1 MFRRSLC
8 VFIFVSIIL
17 AICCISSFCIAE
29 DKVTFELWVS
39 PTGDKGTDAILWYK
53 TEDARYLFMPGNVSP
68 SDLKIGFT
76 KYDSITVNDKEVK
89 NGDSADIFLS
99 ENEVIVNKRKFH
111 LIVMTGSKNLPSV
124 FITTNSG
131 NMYKIHNDKN
141 YKEPGD
147 IVIYNGDGEIEHKGA
162 LKHMKMRG
170 NASVDFAKKNYQFKL
185 SDGANLLDMGK
196 AKKWIL
202 LCNHLDKS
210 LIRNEFS
217 FDMAMYAGLQYTPE
231 HQQCEL
237 YVNNIYYGLYMLTE
251 KIEPDDDRVDIKDL
265 EKETEKLNDKELSSY
280 KIVGSYGATEGKY
293 KGYKIPVNPDDITG
307 GYIMEFEGIQKYRYH
322 EEPSAYETNRGISV
336 VVKYP
341 EYASKEQMEYICP
354 IIQSMEN
361 AIFAK
366 DGVDS
371 VTGKHFT
378 DIIDLDSFVCKY
390 LLDEIAKNYD
400 SNASSEFFYKPE
412 DSKSKKLFAGPIWDF
427 DNTYGDYARKDNAKR
442 VLKTTGIFVGN
453 AVGADFWWPA
463 LYKQSPFYR
472 RMVELYQTVFSS
484 AIDILLGYKTDESGI
499 LKSLDEYEARIKDSA
514 AMNYVRYPKLRQIY
528 GNVQTGRD
536 LHENIEYLKNYLIE
550 RKAFLDSEWLS
561 IEQTDNP

>member
-1 MFRRSLC
+1 MLC
-8 VFIFVSIIL
+8 KRLRVFISIFIVFV
-17 AICCISSFCIAE
+17 ICCMSVLCFADGKNS
-29 DKVTFELWVS
+29 FELWVS
-39 PTGDKGTDAILWYK
+39 PTGSKDIDAILWY
-53 TEDARYLFMPGNVSP
+53 EAQDARYFFIPGNVNL

-76 KYDSITVNDKEVK
+76 KYDFITVNDKEVK
-89 NGDSADIFLS
+89 NGDSADVFLS
-99 ENEVIVNKRKFH
+99 ENELIINKRKFH
-111 LIVMTGSKNLPSV
+111 LVVMTGSKKLPSV

-141 YKEPGD
+141 YKESGN
-147 IVIYNGDGEIEHKGA
+147 IVIYNGDGMLEHEGA

-170 NASVDFAKKNYQFKL
+170 NASVDYAKKNYQFKL
-185 SDGANLLDMGK
+185 SDGANLLGMGK

-237 YVNNIYYGLYMLTE
+237 YINNIYYGLYMLTE

-265 EKETEKLNDKELSSY
+265 EKETEKLNDKDLSSY
-280 KIVGSYGATEGKY
+280 KLAGSYSATEGKY
-293 KGYKIPVNPDDITG
+293 KGYNIPVNPDDITG
-307 GYIMEFEGIQKYRYH
+307 GYIMEFEGILRYRYH

-341 EYASKEQMEYICP
+341 EYASKEQMEYISP

-366 DGVDS
+366 DGVDQG
-371 VTGKHFT
+371 TGKHFT
-378 DIIDLDSFVCKY
+378 EIIDLDSFVCKY

-412 DSKSKKLFAGPIWDF
+412 DSKSTKLFAGPIWDF
-427 DNTYGDYARKDNAKR
+427 DNSYGDYAREDNAKK

-453 AVGADFWWPA
+453 AKGADFWWPA
-463 LYKQSPFYR
+463 LYKQPPFYR
-472 RMVELYQTVFSS
+472 RMVEMYETVFAP
-484 AIDILLGYKTDESGI
+484 AIDILLGNKVDESGV
-499 LKSLDEYEARIKDSA
+499 LKSLDEYEDRIKDSA
-514 AMNYVRYPKLRQIY
+514 AMNYVRYPKLKQIY
-528 GNVQTGRD
+528 GNVQTGKD

-550 RKAFLDSEWLS
+550 RKAFLDSEWLL
-561 IEQTDNP
+561 TDNP